1 MANPVQPPNT
11 GVRIRP
17 VIFDAF
23 PASYQEEIILLHKFF
38 EENGYELRFSGGA
51 ARDMLLGIRITK
63 LKFTTTATPAQM
75 IRIFQRENIT
85 RLDRNPESH
94 GRVAIRMN
102 NTPTIK
108 ITSLRRCI
116 TPEGSCAGY
125 DFTDEWWLEAARR
138 DFTVNSLFVRL
149 DLSNVSVGR
158 DEQMACDDRTVSED
172 QHSDS
177 SVQGDIYDY
186 FGGVDDLLQG
196 RIRFVGDPSARICED
211 HLRILRYFRFHG
223 RFAKP
228 PELDIHDDDILKV
241 ISENASGLSGIDSAR
256 CWAEFKR
263 ILCFPSTPVLLQR
276 MSQAGILSYLGFP
289 RTAYL
294 TELTSAWNQGMLNLN
309 PNPVTCLAKLLP
321 NSIQA
326 SRIQR
331 RLKFSRH
338 ERKLLA
344 YIIKYRDRYAQF
356 TRNNSLEP
364 FQRELLLSNEPR
376 REMRDVLGE
385 MMRYLN
391 YDAELLSRWHNWEPP
406 VFPVTWSQLHTKWSI
421 PHQSINVYLSVLR
434 QQWVDSYCTLSRDQ
448 LLSRGNLTVVKELV
462 TRVQPEPVR

>member
-38 EENGYELRFSGGA
+38 EENGYELRFSGGS

-108 ITSLRRCI
+108 ITSLRRCN
-116 TPEGSCAGY
+116 TPEGSCVEH

-149 DLSNVSVGR
+149 DLSNVSVAN

-172 QHSDS
+172 QHTDS

-196 RIRFVGDPSARICED
+196 RIRFVGDPSTRICED
-211 HLRILRYFRFHG
+211 HLRILRYFRFHE
-223 RFAKP
+223 RFTRP
-228 PELDIHDDDILKV
+228 PELDIHDDDILK
-241 ISENASGLSGIDSAR
+241 
-256 CWAEFKR
+256 
-263 ILCFPSTPVLLQR
+263 
-276 MSQAGILSYLGFP
+276 
-289 RTAYL
+289 
-294 TELTSAWNQGMLNLN
+294 
-309 PNPVTCLAKLLP
+309 
-321 NSIQA
+321 
-326 SRIQR
+326 
-331 RLKFSRH
+331 
-338 ERKLLA
+338 
-344 YIIKYRDRYAQF
+344 
-356 TRNNSLEP
+356 
-364 FQRELLLSNEPR
+364 LLSIYVGSGRSNSSP
-376 REMRDVLGE
+376 
-385 MMRYLN
+385 YS
-391 YDAELLSRWHNWEPP
+391 AC
-406 VFPVTWSQLHTKWSI
+406 
-421 PHQSINVYLSVLR
+421 QSYATSC
-434 QQWVDSYCTLSRDQ
+434 D
-448 LLSRGNLTVVKELV
+448 
-462 TRVQPEPVR
+462 